1 LLFFKYTPL
10 SRKLLPVGIKGIDD
24 TSRRYYIVTNVTEV
38 CHRKKEYMAEQRGLK
53 LSEQFKILIT
63 DDSPDVLLMST
74 TLLRRAGYEVL
85 EASTGKECLDAVRVH
100 HPDLVLLDVILPDMT
115 GIQVCRQ
122 IKNDKSLKD
131 IFVILA
137 SGVQVSSDN
146 QAEGLDIGADGYII
160 KPIPNKEFL
169 ARIQAGERIKRA
181 EDALREKEKQQQTLI
196 SQLETALAEIKTLK
210 GCIPICAT
218 CKKIR
223 DDEGCWNQL
232 EAYISEH
239 ADVTFTHGICP
250 TCLEQARAVVKKL
263 FKKD

>member
-1 LLFFKYTPL
+1 
-10 SRKLLPVGIKGIDD
+10 
-24 TSRRYYIVTNVTEV
+24 
-38 CHRKKEYMAEQRGLK
+38 M
-53 LSEQFKILIT
+53 SEQFKILIT

-100 HPDLVLLDVILPDMT
+100 HPDLVLLDVMLPDMT

-196 SQLETALAEIKTLK
+196 LQLEEAIAEIKTLK

-223 DDEGCWNQL
+223 DDEGYWNQL
-232 EAYISEH
+232 EAYISKH
-239 ADVTFTHGICP
+239 TDATFTHGICP
-250 TCLEQARAVVKKL
+250 TCLEQARAEVKKL